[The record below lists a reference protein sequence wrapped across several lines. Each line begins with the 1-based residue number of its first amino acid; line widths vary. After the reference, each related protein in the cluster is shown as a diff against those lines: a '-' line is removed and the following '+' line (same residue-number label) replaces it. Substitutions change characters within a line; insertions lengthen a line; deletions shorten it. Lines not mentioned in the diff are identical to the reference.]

1 MDAMTT
7 TPTFDSLSPLDG
19 RIVATFPVDDA
30 DAVAAT
36 VERARAAASRWGRQG
51 FDGRRRTLRAWRR
64 DIVAHLDDLIALVR
78 AETGKPAG
86 DARLEI
92 MLALDHLAWAATHA
106 RRTLRRRRVRPGL
119 LMINQSASVG
129 YVPYGVVGVIGPW
142 NYPVFTPMGS
152 IAYALAA
159 GNAVVF
165 KPSEYTPA
173 VGAWLRRSFVRAGGD
188 PDVFAVVTGRGET
201 GAALCRSGVGKVA
214 FTGSTATGK
223 LVMAACAE
231 TLTPVV
237 IEAGGKDALLV
248 DEDADLDAAAEAAV
262 WGAYSNAGQTCI
274 GIERVYAHE
283 RVYDRFLEA
292 VVERT
297 RELRAGVDADA
308 RLGPLTMARQADVV
322 RAHVADAL
330 AHGGTI
336 RVGSV
341 PPPGTVVPPVLLT
354 GVDESSDAVR
364 EETFGPTLVV
374 NRVASMD
381 EAIER
386 ANAVRYGLS
395 GAVFSRRRGRELAL
409 RLRGGMIAI
418 NSVISFAAVPSL
430 PFGGVGDSG
439 FGRIHG
445 ADGLREFASA
455 KAVTRRLFPS
465 LTLTSMRRSAR
476 TDRVVGRIIRVLFG

>member
-1 MDAMTT
+1 MTT
-7 TPTFDSLSPLDG
+7 TTFTSASPLDG
-19 RIVATFPVDDA
+19 RVVGTHPVHGADEVAA
-30 DAVAAT
+30 AVA
-36 VERARAAASRWGRQG
+36 RARAAAPVWRGLGFSGRK
-51 FDGRRRTLRAWRR
+51 RVLHAWRR
-64 DIVAHLDDLIALVR
+64 AIVADLDGLIDTVR
-78 AETGKPAG
+78 AETGKPRG

-92 MLALDHLAWAATHA
+92 LLALDHLSWSAAHA
-106 RRTLRRRRVRPGL
+106 RRTLRRRRVASGV
-119 LMINQSASVG
+119 LMLNQTSSLG

-152 IAYALAA
+152 LAYALAA

-165 KPSEYTPA
+165 KPSEYTPG
-173 VGAWLRRSFVRAGGD
+173 VGVWLQRAFVRAGG
-188 PDVFAVVTGRGET
+188 PAGAFSVVTGFGET
-201 GAALCRSGVGKVA
+201 GAALCRAGVGKIA

-223 LVMAACAE
+223 AVMAACAE

-274 GIERVYAHE
+274 GIERVYAHTAI
-283 RVYDRFLEA
+283 YDRFVAA
-292 VVERT
+292 VAERT
-297 RELRAGVDADA
+297 AELRAGADEAA
-308 RLGPLTMARQADVV
+308 RLGPLTMPRQADVV
-322 RAHVADAL
+322 RSHVADAL
-330 AHGGTI
+330 ARGAVL
-336 RVGSV
+336 RVGPV
-341 PPPGTVVPPVLLT
+341 PADGSTLQPVLLT
-354 GVDESSDAVR
+354 DVDEQSSAVR

-381 EAIER
+381 EAVEK

-395 GAVFSRRRGRELAL
+395 GAVFSKRRGRDLAL

-418 NSVISFAAVPSL
+418 NAVIAFAAVPAL

-445 ADGLREFASA
+445 ADGLREFTYPQAL
-455 KAVTRRLFPS
+455 TRQRFRL
-465 LTLTSMRRSAR
+465 LTLTTMRRSAA
-476 TDRVVGRIIRVLFG
+476 TDRLVDRLIRLLYR

>member
-1 MDAMTT
+1 MDAMTAT
-7 TPTFDSLSPLDG
+7 TFDSLSPRDG
-19 RIVATFPVDDA
+19 RVVGTFPA
-30 DAVAAT
+30 QGAEEVAAT
-36 VERARAAASRWGRQG
+36 VDRARRAAEEWRALG
-51 FDGRRRTLRAWRR
+51 FAGRRRALDAWRR
-64 DIVAHLDDLIALVR
+64 DIVAHLDELIALVR

-92 MLALDHLAWAATHA
+92 MLALDHLAWAASHA
-106 RRTLRRRRVRPGL
+106 RRVLRRRSVFPGL
-119 LMINQSASVG
+119 LMLNQSATLG
-129 YVPYGVVGVIGPW
+129 YLPYGVVGVIGPW

-152 IAYALAA
+152 LAYALAA

-173 VGAWLRRSFVRAGGD
+173 VGVWLRAAFVRAGGPAD
-188 PDVFAVVTGRGET
+188 AFAVVTGLGPT
-201 GAALCRSGVGKVA
+201 GAALCRAGVDKVA

-223 LVMAACAE
+223 AVMAACAE
-231 TLTPVV
+231 SLTPVV

-274 GIERVYAHE
+274 GIERVYVHTA
-283 RVYDRFLEA
+283 VADRFVDRVAELTA
-292 VVERT
+292 D
-297 RELRAGVDADA
+297 LRAGVDEAA

-330 AHGGTI
+330 AAGGHL
-336 RVGSV
+336 RSGS
-341 PPPGTVVPPVLLT
+341 PPPEGAVIPPILLT
-354 GVDESSDAVR
+354 DVDERSAAVR

-374 NRVASMD
+374 NRVASME
-381 EAIER
+381 EAIRR

-395 GAVFSRRRGRELAL
+395 GSVFSRRRGKELAT
-409 RLRGGMIAI
+409 RLRGGMVAI
-418 NSVISFAAVPSL
+418 NAVIAFAAVPAL

-445 ADGLREFASA
+445 ADGLREFATA
-455 KAVTRRLFPS
+455 KAITRQRFRL
-465 LTLTSMRRSAR
+465 LTLTTMRRTAGV
-476 TDRVVGRIIRVLFG
+476 DRIVDRIIRALYG

>member
-7 TPTFDSLSPLDG
+7 TTFDSLSPLDG
-19 RIVATFPVDDA
+19 SVVRSFPVHGADDVA
-30 DAVAAT
+30 AAVA
-36 VERARAAASRWGRQG
+36 RARRAARGWRSLG
-51 FDGRRRTLRAWRR
+51 FAGRRRVLAAWRR
-64 DIVAHLDDLIALVR
+64 DIVAHLDDLIAVVR

-92 MLALDHLAWAATHA
+92 MLALDHLAWAGSHA
-106 RRTLRRRRVRPGL
+106 RRVLRRRAVFPGP
-119 LMINQSASVG
+119 LMLNQSASLG

-152 IAYALAA
+152 LAYALAA

-165 KPSEYTPA
+165 KPSECTPA
-173 VGAWLRRSFVRAGGD
+173 VGTWLRTSFVRAGG
-188 PDVFAVVTGRGET
+188 PSEAFLVVTGLGAT
-201 GAALCRSGVGKVA
+201 GAALCRSGVDKIA
-214 FTGSTATGK
+214 FTGSTATGSA
-223 LVMAACAE
+223 VMAACAE
-231 TLTPVV
+231 SLTPVV

-274 GIERVYAHE
+274 GIERVYAHT
-283 RVYDRFLEA
+283 RVYDRFVEKVA
-292 VVERT
+292 ERT
-297 RELRAGVDADA
+297 AELRAGADDSA
-308 RLGPLTMARQADVV
+308 RLGPMTMPRQGDVV

-330 AHGGTI
+330 SRGGEI
-336 RVGSV
+336 RAGAA
-341 PPPGTVVPPVLLT
+341 PGLGTTLQPVLLVD
-354 GVDESSDAVR
+354 VDENSTAVR

-381 EAIER
+381 DAVER

-409 RLRGGMIAI
+409 RLRGGMVAI
-418 NSVISFAAVPSL
+418 NSVIAFAAVPAL

-445 ADGLREFASA
+445 ADGLREFATA
-455 KAVTRRLFPS
+455 KSVTRQRFRL
-465 LTLTSMRRSAR
+465 LTLTTMRR
-476 TDRVVGRIIRVLFG
+476 TPGVDRIVGRIIRLLYG

>member
-1 MDAMTT
+1 MTT
-7 TPTFDSLSPLDG
+7 TTFTSVSPLDG
-19 RIVATFPVDDA
+19 RTVGTYPAHGVDE
-30 DAVAAT
+30 VAAA
-36 VERARAAASRWGRQG
+36 VGRARSAARGWRSLG
-51 FDGRRRTLRAWRR
+51 FSGRRRVLQGWRR
-64 DIVAHLDDLIALVR
+64 AIVADLDGLIDTVR
-78 AETGKPAG
+78 AETGKPRG

-92 MLALDHLAWAATHA
+92 LLALDHLSWSAAHA
-106 RRTLRRRRVRPGL
+106 RRTLRRRRVASGA
-119 LMINQSASVG
+119 LMFNQASSLG

-165 KPSEYTPA
+165 KPSEYTPG
-173 VGAWLRRSFVRAGGD
+173 VGAWLQRAFARAGG
-188 PDVFAVVTGRGET
+188 PADVFSVVTGFGET
-201 GAALCRSGVGKVA
+201 GAALCRAGVDKVA

-223 LVMAACAE
+223 AVMAACAE

-274 GIERVYAHE
+274 GIERVYAHAAI
-283 RVYDRFLEA
+283 YDRFVEA
-292 VVERT
+292 VAERT
-297 RELRAGVDADA
+297 AELRAGVDDAA
-308 RLGPLTMARQADVV
+308 RLGPLTMPRQADVV
-322 RAHVADAL
+322 RSHVADAL
-330 AHGGTI
+330 ARGAVL
-336 RVGSV
+336 RVGPV
-341 PPPGTVVPPVLLT
+341 PAEGSTLQPVLLT
-354 GVDESSDAVR
+354 DVDERSSAVR
-364 EETFGPTLVV
+364 DETFGPTLVV

-381 EAIER
+381 EAVER

-395 GAVFSRRRGRELAL
+395 GAVFSKRRGRELAL

-418 NSVISFAAVPSL
+418 NAVIAFAAVPAL

-445 ADGLREFASA
+445 ADGLREFAYP
-455 KAVTRRLFPS
+455 KALTRQRFRL
-465 LTLTSMRRSAR
+465 LTLTTMRRTPS
-476 TDRVVGRIIRVLFG
+476 TDRLVDRLIRLLYR

>member
-1 MDAMTT
+1 
-7 TPTFDSLSPLDG
+7 
-19 RIVATFPVDDA
+19 
-30 DAVAAT
+30 
-36 VERARAAASRWGRQG
+36 
-51 FDGRRRTLRAWRR
+51 
-64 DIVAHLDDLIALVR
+64 
-78 AETGKPAG
+78 
-86 DARLEI
+86 
-92 MLALDHLAWAATHA
+92 
-106 RRTLRRRRVRPGL
+106 
-119 LMINQSASVG
+119 MINQSASVG

-188 PDVFAVVTGRGET
+188 PDAFAVVTGRGET

-418 NSVISFAAVPSL
+418 NSVISFAAVPAL

-476 TDRVVGRIIRVLFG
+476 TDRVVDRIIRVLFG

>member
-1 MDAMTT
+1 MDAMTST
-7 TPTFDSLSPLDG
+7 TFDSRSPLDG
-19 RIVATFPVDDA
+19 RVVGTFPVCDPA
-30 DAVAAT
+30 AV
-36 VERARAAASRWGRQG
+36 VSVVDRARPAARGWRELGFAGRA
-51 FDGRRRTLRAWRR
+51 RVLRAWRR
-64 DIVAHLDDLIALVR
+64 DIVAHLDDLIDVVR
-78 AETGKPAG
+78 AETGKPRG

-106 RRTLRRRRVRPGL
+106 GPILRRRRVGAGV
-119 LMINQSASVG
+119 LMLNQSASIG

-165 KPSEYTPA
+165 KPSEYTPG
-173 VGAWLRRSFVRAGGD
+173 VGVWLQRSFSRAGGAD
-188 PDVFAVVTGRGET
+188 EVFSVVTGLGET
-201 GAALCRSGVGKVA
+201 GAALCRSGVDKVA

-223 LVMAACAE
+223 AVMTACAE
-231 TLTPVV
+231 SLTPVV

-248 DEDADLDAAAEAAV
+248 DEDADLHAAAEAAV

-274 GIERVYAHE
+274 GIERVYAHAKI
-283 RVYDRFLEA
+283 YDRFVDA
-292 VVERT
+292 VAERT
-297 RELRAGVDADA
+297 RELRAGVDDEA
-308 RLGPLTMARQADVV
+308 RLGPLTMPRQADVV

-330 AHGGTI
+330 ARGGTR
-336 RVGSV
+336 RVGTAL
-341 PPPGTVVPPVLLT
+341 PAGTTLPPVLLT
-354 GVDESSDAVR
+354 DVDERSDAVR

-381 EAIER
+381 EAVSR

-395 GAVFSRRRGRELAL
+395 GSVFSKRRGRELAL

-418 NSVISFAAVPSL
+418 NSVISFAAIPAL

-445 ADGLREFASA
+445 ADGLREFAYP
-455 KAVTRRLFPS
+455 KALTRQRFPL
-465 LTLTSMRRSAR
+465 LTLTTMRR
-476 TDRVVGRIIRVLFG
+476 TPKVDRLVERIIRLLYG

>member
-1 MDAMTT
+1 M
-7 TPTFDSLSPLDG
+7 TFDSVSPLDG
-19 RIVATFPVDDA
+19 HVVGTFPVDD
-30 DAVAAT
+30 DETVREAVL
-36 VERARAAASRWGRQG
+36 RARRGARGWRAQG
-51 FDGRRRTLRAWRR
+51 FRGRRRVLDAWRR
-64 DIVAHLDDLIALVR
+64 HIVRHLDELIAVVR

-92 MLALDHLAWAATHA
+92 MLALDHLAWAAAHA
-106 RRTLRRRRVRPGL
+106 HRTLRRRRVRAGL
-119 LMINQSASVG
+119 LMLNQSASLG
-129 YVPYGVVGVIGPW
+129 YLPYGVVGVIGPW

-152 IAYALAA
+152 LAYALAA
-159 GNAVVF
+159 GNAVVI

-173 VGAWLRRSFVRAGGD
+173 VGQWLRSAFVRAGGD
-188 PDVFAVVTGRGET
+188 PQVFEVVTGLGDT
-201 GAALCRSGVGKVA
+201 GAALCRAGVDKVA

-223 LVMAACAE
+223 RVMAACAE

-248 DEDADLDAAAEAAV
+248 DEDADIEAAAEAAV

-274 GIERVYAHE
+274 GIERVYAHTL
-283 RVYDRFLEA
+283 VYDR
-292 VVERT
+292 VVEAISARV
-297 RELRAGVDADA
+297 RELRAGTDDAA
-308 RLGPLTMARQADVV
+308 RLGPLTMPRQADVV

-330 AHGGTI
+330 AAGGVL
-336 RVGSV
+336 REGA
-341 PPPGTVVPPVLLT
+341 VVETGQTLAPVLLLD
-354 GVDESSDAVR
+354 VPESSAAVR

-381 EAIER
+381 EAVAK

-395 GAVFSRRRGRELAL
+395 GAVFSRRRGRALAE

-445 ADGLREFASA
+445 ADGLREFAYA
-455 KAVTRRLFPS
+455 KSITRQRFRL
-465 LTLTSMRRSAR
+465 LTLTTMRR
-476 TDRVVGRIIRVLFG
+476 TPRVDALVQRIIRLLYG

>member
-1 MDAMTT
+1 MDAVTT
-7 TPTFDSLSPLDG
+7 DTFDSLSPLDG
-19 RIVATFPVDDA
+19 RVVDTFPVRGPA
-30 DAVAAT
+30 EVVSAVD
-36 VERARAAASRWGRQG
+36 RARRAAREWRSLG
-51 FDGRRRTLRAWRR
+51 FEGRRRALQAWRR
-64 DIVAHLDDLIALVR
+64 DIVAHLDDLIAVVR
-78 AETGKPAG
+78 AETGKPRG

-106 RRTLRRRRVRPGL
+106 RPVLRRRRVGAGV
-119 LMINQSASVG
+119 LMLNQSASVG
-129 YVPYGVVGVIGPW
+129 YTPYGVVGVIGPW

-165 KPSEYTPA
+165 KPSEYTPG
-173 VGAWLRRSFVRAGGD
+173 VGVWLQRSFVRAGGSA
-188 PDVFAVVTGRGET
+188 DVFAVVTGLGPT
-201 GAALCRSGVGKVA
+201 GAALCRSGVDKVA

-223 LVMAACAE
+223 AVMAACAE
-231 TLTPVV
+231 SLTPVV

-248 DEDADLDAAAEAAV
+248 DEDADLAAAAEAAV

-274 GIERVYAHE
+274 GIERVYAHAKI
-283 RVYDRFLEA
+283 YDRFVEA
-292 VVERT
+292 VAERT
-297 RELRAGVDADA
+297 RELRASADDAA
-308 RLGPLTMARQADVV
+308 TLGPLTMPRQADVV

-330 AHGGTI
+330 ARGATA
-336 RVGSV
+336 RVGSA
-341 PPPGTVVPPVLLT
+341 PAPGTTLQPVLLT
-354 GVDESSDAVR
+354 DVDEEADAVR

-381 EAIER
+381 EAVQK

-395 GAVFSRRRGRELAL
+395 GSVFSKRRGRELAL

-418 NSVISFAAVPSL
+418 NSVISFAAVPAL

-445 ADGLREFASA
+445 ADGLREFAYP
-455 KAVTRRLFPS
+455 KALTRQRFPL
-465 LTLTSMRRSAR
+465 LTLTTMRRTAKV
-476 TDRVVGRIIRVLFG
+476 DRLVERIIRLLYG

>member
-1 MDAMTT
+1 MDAMTAT
-7 TPTFDSLSPLDG
+7 TFDSLSPLDG
-19 RIVATFPVDDA
+19 RVVGTFPVHDA
-30 DAVAAT
+30 EEVAAA
-36 VERARAAASRWGRQG
+36 VDRARRAAEEWRALG
-51 FDGRRRTLRAWRR
+51 FAGRRRALDAWRR
-64 DIVAHLDDLIALVR
+64 DIVGHLDELIALVR

-92 MLALDHLAWAATHA
+92 MLALDHLAWAASHA
-106 RRTLRRRRVRPGL
+106 RRVLRHRSVFPGL
-119 LMINQSASVG
+119 LMLNQSASLG
-129 YVPYGVVGVIGPW
+129 YLPYGVVGVIGPW

-152 IAYALAA
+152 LAYALAA

-173 VGAWLRRSFVRAGGD
+173 VGEWLREAFVRAGGPAD
-188 PDVFAVVTGRGET
+188 AFAVVTGLGPA
-201 GAALCRSGVGKVA
+201 GAALCRAGVDKVA

-223 LVMAACAE
+223 AVMAACAE
-231 TLTPVV
+231 SLTPVV

-274 GIERVYAHE
+274 GIERVYVHAG
-283 RVYDRFLEA
+283 VADRFVDRVAEL
-292 VVERT
+292 T
-297 RELRAGVDADA
+297 TELRAGADDAA

-330 AHGGTI
+330 AGGGDL
-336 RVGSV
+336 RVGALPSEGAV
-341 PPPGTVVPPVLLT
+341 IPPILLT
-354 GVDESSDAVR
+354 DVDEGSAAVR

-374 NRVASMD
+374 NRVASME
-381 EAIER
+381 EAVQR

-395 GAVFSRRRGRELAL
+395 GSVFSRRRGKELAT
-409 RLRGGMIAI
+409 RLRGGMVAI
-418 NSVISFAAVPSL
+418 NAVIAFAAVPAL

-445 ADGLREFASA
+445 ADGLREFATA
-455 KAVTRRLFPS
+455 KAITRQRFRL
-465 LTLTSMRRSAR
+465 LTLTTMRR
-476 TDRVVGRIIRVLFG
+476 THGVDRIVDRIIRTLYG

>member
-7 TPTFDSLSPLDG
+7 TTFSSTSPLDG
-19 RIVATFPVDDA
+19 SVVDTFPVHSPDDV
-30 DAVAAT
+30 DAAVD
-36 VERARAAASRWGRQG
+36 RARRAAASWRALG
-51 FDGRRRTLRAWRR
+51 FAGRRRVLHAWRR
-64 DIVAHLDDLIALVR
+64 DIVAHLDDLISLVR
-78 AETGKPAG
+78 AETGKPRG

-106 RRTLRRRRVRPGL
+106 SRTLRRRRVGSGV
-119 LMINQSASVG
+119 LMLNQHASVG

-152 IAYALAA
+152 LAYALAA

-165 KPSEYTPA
+165 KPSEYTPG
-173 VGAWLRRSFVRAGGD
+173 VGAWLQRAFVRAGGAA
-188 PDVFAVVTGRGET
+188 DVFSVVTGFGET
-201 GAALCRSGVGKVA
+201 GAALCRAGVDKVA
-214 FTGSTATGK
+214 FTGSTATGRA
-223 LVMAACAE
+223 VMAACAE

-248 DEDADLDAAAEAAV
+248 DEDADLAAAAEAAV
-262 WGAYSNAGQTCI
+262 WGAFSNAGQTCI
-274 GIERVYAHE
+274 GIERVYAHAK
-283 RVYDRFLEA
+283 VYDRFVEA
-292 VVERT
+292 VAERT
-297 RELRAGVDADA
+297 RELRAGTGDDAT
-308 RLGPLTMARQADVV
+308 LGPLTMPRQADVV

-330 AHGGTI
+330 ARGATP

-341 PPPGTVVPPVLLT
+341 PGAGATVQPVLLT
-354 GVDESSDAVR
+354 DVDERSSAVR
-364 EETFGPTLVV
+364 DETFGPTLVV

-381 EAIER
+381 EAIEK

-395 GAVFSRRRGRELAL
+395 GAVFSKRRGRELAL

-418 NSVISFAAVPSL
+418 NSVISFAAIPSL

-445 ADGLREFASA
+445 ADGLREFAYP
-455 KAVTRRLFPS
+455 KALTRQRFPL
-465 LTLTSMRRSAR
+465 LTLTTMRR
-476 TDRVVGRIIRVLFG
+476 TPTVDHIVERIIRALYG